1 MRWPV
6 IFLHAFPL
14 SSAMWRPQLLALEG
28 RYPVHALDFPGFG
41 KTPAGPEHLSDFAD
55 HAVRFLDGLGAKK
68 AVFVGLSMGGYVAF
82 RIFDRFPER
91 VAGLVLADTR
101 PGADDEA
108 GRARRLAQA
117 EAVRAQ
123 GPSALLPGFLTA
135 ALSPVTRGENPKLV
149 AEVEAMILEASSEGV
164 ANALLAMA
172 GRPDSTDLL
181 ARMDFPVLLLFGEQ
195 DALTPP
201 TEGLRMLKRLPNG
214 RMLVIPEAGH
224 LANLERPAAFNTA
237 LRGFLEEVYDG

>member
-14 SSAMWRPQLLALEG
+14 SSAMWRPQLVAFEG

-41 KTPAGPEHLSDFAD
+41 KTPAGPERLSDFAD
-55 HAVRFLDGLGAKK
+55 HAIGFLDGLGAKK

-101 PGADDEA
+101 AGADDDA
-108 GRARRLAQA
+108 ARARRHSQAA
-117 EAVRAQ
+117 EARAQ
-123 GPSALLPGFLTA
+123 GPSALLPGFLNA
-135 ALSPVTRGENPKLV
+135 ALSPVTRAENPALV
-149 AEVEAMILEASSEGV
+149 KEVEAMILKASSQGV
-164 ANALLAMA
+164 ANALVAMA

-181 ARMDFPVLLLFGEQ
+181 ARMTFPVLLLFGEQ

-201 TEGLRMLKRLPNG
+201 DEGLRMQKHLPNG

>member
-14 SSAMWRPQLLALEG
+14 SSAMWRPQLVAFEG

-41 KTPAGPEHLSDFAD
+41 KTPAGPERLSDFAD
-55 HAVRFLDGLGAKK
+55 HAIGFLDGLGAKK

-101 PGADDEA
+101 AGADDDA
-108 GRARRLAQA
+108 ARARRHSQA
-117 EAVRAQ
+117 AEVRAQ
-123 GPSALLPGFLTA
+123 GPSALLPGFLNA
-135 ALSPVTRGENPKLV
+135 ALSPVTRAENPALV
-149 AEVEAMILEASSEGV
+149 KEVEAMILKASSQGV
-164 ANALLAMA
+164 ANALVAMA

-181 ARMDFPVLLLFGEQ
+181 ARMTFPVLLLFGEQ

-201 TEGLRMLKRLPNG
+201 DEGLRMQKHLPNG

-224 LANLERPAAFNTA
+224 LANLERPVAFNTA